1 MNTIDGCDG
10 VAWCDQAGDNN
21 QPRQAPVWRIIGDP
35 RVIAMLG
42 IASQRSIALPHPRH
56 ASLPRR

>member
-10 VAWCDQAGDNN
+10 LAWCDQAGDNN

-35 RVIAMLG
+35 GVIAMLR
-42 IASQRSIALPHPRH
+42 IASQRSIAPSRLRH
-56 ASLPRR
+56 TGLLCR